1 MMIANRIVFA
11 RTGTFGRTGAI
22 RRHSYAAL
30 LVTTVVADLVAMV
43 LAVKL
48 TLALRPAANLD
59 VLLALSVLCGAV
71 WVALGVRAGLY
82 RQMLVRVALL
92 DIPVVLSTMLQGSAL
107 VLILLGLLGADSAR
121 LALLGT
127 LVPISILCRVATRS
141 TAQTVVRRLGSRAQS
156 RMLIVGAGAIAQR
169 LAATLIK
176 YRDLGITVVGFVDD
190 HEYGQ
195 GVRQVLTLPVH
206 RGADLE
212 RAVEQHNVDHVVF
225 AFSRLPDSERIQLLR
240 VCQGLPQLQVSLVPR
255 LFEVTPA
262 NTRLFDVRG
271 IPLLQFE
278 TSGLLLGLAVKRIV
292 DVAVAGLGLFVAL
305 PLVALAT
312 LAIRLEGPGPILF
325 RQTRVGLNGEPFTMY
340 KLRSMRAPR
349 DGEDRASSARQT
361 RVGGFL
367 RKLGID
373 ELPQLWNVLRGD
385 MSLIGPRPEQE
396 GYVELFTQ
404 KIPRYAERHRL
415 RGGITGLSQVSRLR
429 GDTSIV
435 ERTQLDNFYIDNWS
449 LWLDV
454 KIALATVTALVPT
467 SQGIGGEAMFRDV
480 IADVSGGLAAEGSP
494 VAADEEGGGL
504 ADRPPLPAPPTSLSQ
519 DVA

>member
-1 MMIANRIVFA
+1 MMIGNRVVVA
-11 RTGTFGRTGAI
+11 RTMTFGKTGAI
-22 RRHSYAAL
+22 RRHAYVAL
-30 LVTTVVADLVAMV
+30 LVTTVVADLVAML
-43 LAVKL
+43 LAVTL
-48 TLALRPAANLD
+48 TLTFRPTANLD

-71 WVALGVRAGLY
+71 WVALGVGAGLY

-107 VLILLGLLGADSAR
+107 VLILLGLLGADNTR

-127 LVPISILCRVATRS
+127 LAPMSILCRVATRS
-141 TAQTVVRRLGSRAQS
+141 TAQTAVRRLGSRAQS
-156 RMLIVGAGAIAQR
+156 RMLIVGAGVIAQR

-176 YRDLGITVVGFVDD
+176 YHDLGITVVGFVDD
-190 HEYGQ
+190 HEYGR
-195 GVRQVLTLPVH
+195 GVRQVLALPIY

-212 RAVEQHNVDHVVF
+212 RMVEHHNVDHVVF

-255 LFEVTPA
+255 LFEVTPP

-292 DVAVAGLGLFVAL
+292 DVVVASLGLLVAL
-305 PLVALAT
+305 PLVALAA
-312 LAIRLEGPGPILF
+312 LAIRIEGPGPILF
-325 RQTRVGLNGEPFTMY
+325 RQTRVGVDGKPFTMY
-340 KLRSMRAPR
+340 KLRSMRASR
-349 DGEDRASSARQT
+349 DGEDRASAARHT
-361 RVGGFL
+361 RVGGFM

-373 ELPQLWNVLRGD
+373 ELPQFWNVLRGD
-385 MSLIGPRPEQE
+385 MSLVGPRPEQE

-404 KIPRYAERHRL
+404 RIARYAERHRL

-449 LWLDV
+449 LWLDI
-454 KIALATVTALVPT
+454 KIVLATVTALIPT

-480 IADVSGGLAAEGSP
+480 IADVSGGLTAEG
-494 VAADEEGGGL
+494 AAVSVDDEGDGL
-504 ADRPPLPAPPTSLSQ
+504 SDRPSLPAPPTSLAQ
-519 DVA
+519 EVA

>member
-1 MMIANRIVFA
+1 MMIGNRIALAPAVTFW
-11 RTGTFGRTGAI
+11 RTGVA
-22 RRHSYAAL
+22 RRRAYAGL
-30 LVTTVVADLVAMV
+30 LATTIVADLVAMI
-43 LAVKL
+43 LAVTL
-48 TLALRPAANLD
+48 TLAVHPAADLD
-59 VLLALSVLCGAV
+59 ALLALSVLCGAV
-71 WVALGVRAGLY
+71 WVALGVRSGLY
-82 RQMLVRVALL
+82 RQMVVRVALL

-107 VLILLGLLGADSAR
+107 VLILLGLLGTDTAL

-127 LVPISILCRVATRS
+127 LVPVAILCRIATRS
-141 TAQTVVRRLGSRAQS
+141 TAQTAVRHVGSRTQS
-156 RMLIVGAGAIAQR
+156 RMLVVGGGVVAQR

-190 HEYGQ
+190 YEYGH
-195 GVRQVLTLPVH
+195 GVRHVLALPVFQ
-206 RGADLE
+206 GADLE
-212 RAVEQHNVDHVVF
+212 HTIEQHNIDHVVF
-225 AFSRLPDSERIQLLR
+225 AFSHLPDSERIQLLR
-240 VCQGLPQLQVSLVPR
+240 VCQGQPQLQVSLVPR

-271 IPLLQFE
+271 IPLVQFE
-278 TSGLLLGLAVKRIV
+278 TSGLLLGLAIKRIV
-292 DVAVAGLGLFVAL
+292 DIVVAGFGLLVAL
-305 PLVALAT
+305 PVVAAAA
-312 LAIRLEGPGPILF
+312 LAIRIEGRGPILF
-325 RQTRVGLNGEPFTMY
+325 GQLRVGAGGEPFTMY

-349 DGEDRASSARQT
+349 DGEDRASAARHT
-361 RVGGFL
+361 RVGGLL

-404 KIPRYAERHRL
+404 KIPRYAERHRV

-429 GDTSIV
+429 GDTSII

-454 KIALATVTALVPT
+454 KIILATFTALIPT

-480 IADVSGGLAAEGSP
+480 IADVSQGLAPRG
-494 VAADEEGGGL
+494 ADSTRGGEGGGDGSDGPRPSTSAAL
-504 ADRPPLPAPPTSLSQ
+504 AR

>member
-1 MMIANRIVFA
+1 MMIGNRIVLA
-11 RTGTFGRTGAI
+11 PASTFGRTGAA
-22 RRHSYAAL
+22 RRRAYAG
-30 LVTTVVADLVAMV
+30 LVATTVVADLVAMV
-43 LAVKL
+43 LAVAL
-48 TLALRPAANLD
+48 TLAFHPLADLD
-59 VLLALSVLCGAV
+59 ALLALSVLCGAV
-71 WVALGVRAGLY
+71 WVALGIRSGLY
-82 RQMLVRVALL
+82 RQVVVRVSLL
-92 DIPVVLSTMLQGSAL
+92 DIPVVVSTMLQGSAL
-107 VLILLGLLGADSAR
+107 VLILLGLLGANAAR

-127 LVPISILCRVATRS
+127 LVPVSILCRIATRS
-141 TAQTVVRRLGSRAQS
+141 TAQTAVRRLGSRAQS

-176 YRDLGITVVGFVDD
+176 YRDLGINVVGFVDD
-190 HEYGQ
+190 HEYEG
-195 GVRQVLTLPVH
+195 GVRHVLALPLL

-212 RAVEQHNVDHVVF
+212 RAIEQYNVDHVVF

-240 VCQGLPQLQVSLVPR
+240 VCQSQPQLQVSLVPR

-271 IPLLQFE
+271 IPLVQFE
-278 TSGLLLGLAVKRIV
+278 TSGLLLGLAAKRIV
-292 DVAVAGLGLFVAL
+292 DIVAAGFGLLVAL
-305 PLVALAT
+305 PVVALAA
-312 LAIRLEGPGPILF
+312 LAIRLEGRGPILF
-325 RQTRVGLNGEPFTMY
+325 RQSRVGAGGEPFTMY

-349 DGEDRASSARQT
+349 DGEDRASATRHT
-361 RVGGFL
+361 RVGGLL

-396 GYVELFTQ
+396 GYVELFTR
-404 KIPRYAERHRL
+404 KIPRYAERHRV

-435 ERTQLDNFYIDNWS
+435 ERTRLDNFYIDNWS

-454 KIALATVTALVPT
+454 KILLATFTALIPA
-467 SQGIGGEAMFRDV
+467 SQGIGGEAMFLDV
-480 IADVSGGLAAEGSP
+480 IADVSRECEREGPGIAADAEGRGAS
-494 VAADEEGGGL
+494 D
-504 ADRPPLPAPPTSLSQ
+504 PLPSPSPPAALSR